1 MNRPPLAILVAGAI
15 AFCAPAFAAG
25 PTAPLGAGWVA
36 VDPALLDE
44 LRGGFMTG
52 DGMALSFGIE
62 RAVFVNGELLAT
74 TRVQI
79 PDVARMSSEQAQ
91 ALADFNQGM
100 VVQVGSGNTFERAG
114 NLNGILIQNTLDGQD
129 IRAMTTVDVG
139 VDTLSAF
146 QDLNTQSALHNAMV
160 TATSP

>member
-1 MNRPPLAILVAGAI
+1 MNRPPVAIFIGAFLA
-15 AFCAPAFAAG
+15 CAPAFATE
-25 PTAPLGAGWVA
+25 PESLGWAA

-44 LRGGFMTG
+44 MRGGFMTS

-79 PDVARMSSEQAQ
+79 PDVTRMSSEQAQ

-100 VVQVGSGNTFERAG
+100 VVQVGSGNTFEPGG
-114 NLNGILIQNTLDGQD
+114 NPNGILIQNTRDGQD
-129 IRAMTTVDVG
+129 IRALTTVNVG
-139 VDTLSAF
+139 VDTLGAF
-146 QDLNTQSALHNAMV
+146 QDLNTQSSLHNALV
-160 TATSP
+160 TATAP